1 MRNKKGGKHS
11 SMNNKI
17 LSWSISI
24 SLLTAYLLPGT
35 SSDGFAFKFGYPF
48 KFFTIYNNPISKGD
62 TIFNSTAFDLFGLSL
77 NIIVI
82 YYIRILLDFNVI
94 K

>member
-1 MRNKKGGKHS
+1 MD
-11 SMNNKI
+11 NKI

-24 SLLTAYLLPGT
+24 SLLTAYILPGT

-48 KFFTIYNNPISKGD
+48 KFFTTYNNPMSKGD

-82 YYIRILLDFNVI
+82 YYIIYICSKFIKKVI
-94 K
+94 TR

>member
-1 MRNKKGGKHS
+1 
-11 SMNNKI
+11 MNNKI
-17 LSWSISI
+17 LSGSILI

-48 KFFTIYNNPISKGD
+48 KFFTIYNNPISTGD
-62 TIFNSTAFDLFGLSL
+62 TIFNSTAFDLFGLSM
-77 NIIVI
+77 NIIVM
-82 YYIRILLDFNVI
+82 YYIIYIFSKFINKVVT